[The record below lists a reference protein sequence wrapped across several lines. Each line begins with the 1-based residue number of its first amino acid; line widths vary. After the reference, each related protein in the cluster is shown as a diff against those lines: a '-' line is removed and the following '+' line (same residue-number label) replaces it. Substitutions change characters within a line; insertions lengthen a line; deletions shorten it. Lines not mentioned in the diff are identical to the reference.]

1 MTRWLFYLR
10 KNLVVCVC
18 WTEPLLQLAVAT
30 GAPWNCSIVA
40 SLWDEMKEIIEG
52 KKNLLTYKTTL
63 YLDWRCNIE
72 EVPVNKKYWMICWLR
87 PDVDLNEYKN
97 IIFPPNFFHIFAIFF
112 FFCIFFKIYLY
123 LGFELMKL
131 WSMHL
136 LESN

>member
-18 WTEPLLQLAVAT
+18 RTEPLLQLAVAT

-72 EVPVNKKYWMICWLR
+72 EVPVNKKYLMICWLR
-87 PDVDLNEYKN
+87 PNIDLN
-97 IIFPPNFFHIFAIFF
+97 FFFLHIFQNILISRFRVDEIMINASIREQLRKCNFDKPLIGFF
-112 FFCIFFKIYLY
+112 
-123 LGFELMKL
+123 G
-131 WSMHL
+131 
-136 LESN
+136 